1 MFMELTGVVYVAAI
15 VACFVGASAKPR
27 YRGPL
32 IALGVVLLIPA
43 LLFAALTV
51 YLLIALSNGAHL
63 F

>member
-1 MFMELTGVVYVAAI
+1 MFNELIGVLYVAAI

-27 YRGPL
+27 FRGPL
-32 IALGVVLLIPA
+32 IALGVVLLVPA
-43 LLFAALTV
+43 VLFAALAV